1 VYYTTDSFELAK
13 ESCYGVLDQF
23 NSYDFWVGKS
33 MLLLGDAFLKT
44 KDEFNAKATWN
55 SVAENFEIQELVTEA
70 LEKLARL
77 RDKKS
82 RPGDE

>member
-1 VYYTTDSFELAK
+1 
-13 ESCYGVLDQF
+13 VLDQF

-55 SVAENFEIQELVTEA
+55 SVAENFEIQELVAEA
-70 LEKLARL
+70 REKLARL

>member
-1 VYYTTDSFELAK
+1 
-13 ESCYGVLDQF
+13 
-23 NSYDFWVGKS
+23 

-55 SVAENFEIQELVTEA
+55 SVAENFEIQELVAEA
-70 LEKLARL
+70 REKLARL